1 MKTRF
6 NVKLMSVAL
15 LSVWLTSGCAD
26 QSTKTEAA
34 SKASPEA
41 TAAIAN
47 ANDAIAIAKSND
59 WIWRDTES
67 FLSKAQAAA
76 DAFVRV
82 DYEPGAAVQ
91 LLHRLDPRPFEGLKR
106 PQPFD
111 GRPTQKLPQLPRAPR
126 PRPAHP
132 APARHLRPR

>member
-6 NVKLMSVAL
+6 HVKLLSTAL
-15 LSVWLTSGCAD
+15 LSLWLASGCAD
-26 QSTKTEAA
+26 QSAKSETAA

-67 FLSKAQAAA
+67 FLGKAKAAA
-76 DAFVRV
+76 EAGDNAKAVNLADKAKF
-82 DYEPGAAVQ
+82 EAEAAVVQ
-91 LLHRLDPRPFEGLKR
+91 YNLETTHQRGLR
-106 PQPFD
+106 Q
-111 GRPTQKLPQLPRAPR
+111 
-126 PRPAHP
+126 
-132 APARHLRPR
+132 

>member
-6 NVKLMSVAL
+6 NVKLMSAVL

-41 TAAIAN
+41 IAAINN
-47 ANDAIAIAKSND
+47 AEDAITIAKSND

-67 FLSKAQAAA
+67 FLTKAQAAA
-76 DAFVRV
+76 DAGDNAMAIKLADMAKF
-82 DYEPGAAVQ
+82 EAEAAVDQ
-91 LLHRLDPRPFEGLKR
+91 YNLETTNPRGLR
-106 PQPFD
+106 
-111 GRPTQKLPQLPRAPR
+111 
-126 PRPAHP
+126 
-132 APARHLRPR
+132 